1 MSLPKA
7 MNDRPRFALRFIM
20 GKYQGSELPLRMNRE
35 FFLGRSRDLD
45 VALVDDLVSRCHA
58 KISTTDSE
66 IFIQDMSSTNG
77 TFVNGEKIIGLVR
90 LQEGDRVLV
99 GSSIIRIVT
108 VDSSNTRTLEGEVR
122 RWLEAETQQQRSATP
137 ATSTHGRPM
146 AGVIEEIPL
155 PDLLQLLSTSRKN
168 GALTVNN
175 SGSLGKIYLRKGV
188 IYYATI
194 DDDFALSPQQAIYR
208 MLTWETG
215 AFELEPNVELK
226 VMDEI
231 KESTEALLME
241 GMRQLDESRNP
252 NKSQQASAD
261 PIDPDLDW
269 N

>member
-1 MSLPKA
+1 

-35 FFLGRSRDLD
+35 IFLGRSRDLD

-58 KISTTDSE
+58 KISVTASE
-66 IFIQDMSSTNG
+66 LFIQDMGSTNG
-77 TFVNGEKIIGLVR
+77 TFVNGEKISERVM
-90 LQEGDRVLV
+90 LQEGDRVLI
-99 GSSIIRIVT
+99 GSSIIRIVPFEGT
-108 VDSSNTRTLEGEVR
+108 SNQTLEAEVR
-122 RWLEAETQQQRSATP
+122 RWLDAEAQQQYAHRSSP
-137 ATSTHGRPM
+137 ATATSGRPM

-175 SGSLGKIYLRKGV
+175 SGRLGKIYLRKGV

-194 DDDFALSPQQAIYR
+194 DNDYALTPQQAIYN

-241 GMRQLDESRNP
+241 GMRLLDEARNP
-252 NKSQQASAD
+252 HKPPPSSD
-261 PIDPDLDW
+261 PVDPDLDW